1 MKTNLEKIIIKFY
14 LLSFITIFCINNLFA
29 VETELY
35 SINFENDAPNRVSRQ
50 INLTEGAINSAK
62 VVNEFGSNVL
72 QVEGENVKLN
82 LQTVT
87 LPISTRGH
95 QNPTLITFNIKYE
108 NSDEILI
115 YNKSDKN
122 PFSFVSIKKGGIV
135 YDNANLTSGSPQK
148 IVGVLKENKWYNV
161 YINYDTEWKGYYI
174 SFTSLDGEKLELRR
188 RVKDPSNIFTLAFNI
203 SSNSGKVLL
212 DNFKA
217 ITGFSVDLKNKPS
230 DVSEPVLFNKV
241 VELTPNKPDVD
252 FKCGTLYQSV
262 KLDVLPINANNTLFV
277 PLNGVFDRFKVEV
290 KWLAKT
296 KQVDIKGDST
306 HIILTLGSADVFVN
320 GKKVKLAQPF
330 QLIKGN
336 VMIPLKFVAESL
348 GYRTEWNEIDQKFTI
363 TELGKRFVD
372 KTTTIPYSTLPETIL
387 VGATPPAE
395 PRTPLVL
402 TYTFK
407 KPNNTNDDFSW
418 TRKTYT
424 EGSDW
429 KSIAFLKE
437 IEAEMIKA
445 GKSEVWIRFQSTC
458 TPDTYNHTFFATK
471 HRGTIN
477 TYNDGVILR
486 ANVKG
491 KEDKWLRFFNYITRT
506 DEPGIVSQYGIHYK
520 VNNANEK
527 PLLDFALVYEKTKLV
542 TELRDAGT
550 ASSKFKP
557 VLDISHIRDPNII
570 KGSDGYYYITGTPL
584 LHGSIPYAV
593 GINDGIELFRSK
605 ERTGPFES
613 LGYVWTFDNAKWANT
628 KYFSADQAR
637 NIWAPEIAEINGKW
651 YLTYF
656 PTKFPKNGLKGYSV
670 FQIGIA
676 VADKPEGP
684 YTDITDKPIVAS
696 PDPHLF
702 QDDDGSVYLTYGN
715 GYIAKLK
722 PTMDGLAEAPR
733 FIYPQN
739 AHSACN
745 EGSTLF
751 KCDGKYYFGGAFSN
765 HYFTKDGK
773 YIEQTYDCE
782 LTVADN
788 IYGPYSERFVGLK
801 NAGNNG
807 FFKDSD
813 GNWYA
818 TIWQPGKITGVV
830 RVEKQNDNTWR
841 PTESYD
847 VVPDSIK
854 Y

>member
-1 MKTNLEKIIIKFY
+1 VSRVI
-14 LLSFITIFCINNLFA
+14 A

-35 SINFENDAPNRVSRQ
+35 TINFENDALNKLSPHVFLSDGN
-50 INLTEGAINSAK
+50 IKSAK
-62 VVNEFGSNVL
+62 VVNEFGSKVL
-72 QVEGENVKLN
+72 QISGENMNVN
-82 LQTVT
+82 LQTVQ

-95 QNPTLITFNIKYE
+95 QNPTLITFNIKFQ

-122 PFSFVSIKKGGIV
+122 PFNFILIKKGGII
-135 YDNANLTSGSPQK
+135 YDNADLTPGLQK
-148 IVGVLKENKWYNV
+148 KTGILKDNKWYNV

-174 SFTSLDGEKLELRR
+174 SFTSLDGEKVELRR
-188 RVKDPSNIFTLAFNI
+188 RVKDPSNFLTLAFHI
-203 SSNSGKVLL
+203 SAKSGSVLL

-217 ITGFSVDLKNKPS
+217 ITGFSLDLKNKPS
-230 DVSEPVLFNKV
+230 DISEPVLFNKV
-241 VELTPNKPDVD
+241 VTITPNKPDVD

-262 KLDVLPINANNTLFV
+262 KLEILPKNIKGITLV
-277 PLNGVFDRFKVEV
+277 PLNGVFDRFKVDI
-290 KWLAKT
+290 KWLTPT
-296 KQVDIKGDST
+296 KQVSIRSDHTEILLTPNST
-306 HIILTLGSADVFVN
+306 EALVN
-320 GKKVKLAQPF
+320 GDKVKLTQPAQI
-330 QLIKGN
+330 IKGN
-336 VMIPLKFVAESL
+336 VMIPLKFIAEKL
-348 GYRTEWNEIDQKFTI
+348 GYKTEWSEIDQKITI
-363 TELGKRFVD
+363 SELGKRFVD
-372 KTTTIPYSTLPETIL
+372 KTTTIPYSTMPEAII
-387 VGATPPAE
+387 VGAAPPAE

-402 TYTFK
+402 TYTFT
-407 KPNNTNDDFSW
+407 KPNNTSEDFSW
-418 TRKTYT
+418 AKKTYT

-429 KSIAFLKE
+429 KSIASFKDV
-437 IEAEMIKA
+437 EAEMIKG

-458 TPDTYNHTFFATK
+458 TPDTYNHTFFTTK
-471 HRGTIN
+471 HRGIIN

-486 ANVKG
+486 GNVKG
-491 KEDKWLRFFNYITRT
+491 KEEIWLRFFNYITRT
-506 DEPGIVSQYGIHYK
+506 DEPGILSQYGIHYK
-520 VNNANEK
+520 VNHVNEN

-550 ASSKFKP
+550 VSSKFKP

-613 LGYVWTFDNAKWANT
+613 LGYVWTFDNAKWGNT

-651 YLTYF
+651 YLIYF
-656 PTKFPKNGLKGYSV
+656 LTKFPKNGLKGYSV

-676 VADKPEGP
+676 VADNPIGP
-684 YTDITDKPIVAS
+684 YVDTTDRPIIAS

-702 QDDDGSVYLTYGN
+702 QDDDGSVYITYGN
-715 GYIAKLK
+715 GYIVRLK
-722 PTMDGLAEAPR
+722 TTMDGLAETPR
-733 FIYPQN
+733 FIYPKN
-739 AHSACN
+739 AHSICN

-773 YIEQTYDCE
+773 YIEQSYDCV
-782 LTVADN
+782 LAVADH

-807 FFKDSD
+807 FFKDID

-818 TIWQPGKITGVV
+818 TIWQPGKITGIV
-830 RVEKQNDNTWR
+830 RVEKLNDHTWR
-841 PTESYD
+841 PNENFD
-847 VVPDSIK
+847 VVPDRIK